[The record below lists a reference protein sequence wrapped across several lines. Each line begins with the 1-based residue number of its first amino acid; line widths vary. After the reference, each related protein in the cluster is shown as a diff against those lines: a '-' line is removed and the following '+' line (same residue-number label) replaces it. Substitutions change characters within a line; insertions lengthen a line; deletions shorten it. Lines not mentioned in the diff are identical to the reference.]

1 MGGFYKEVNIKMD
14 LPAVN
19 EAIERIKQ
27 NIHNGKALGAGAIK
41 IIHGYGSGGSG
52 GKIRIA
58 TRKFLTEQKSG
69 GSITDYIEGESFSI
83 FDSATLAAFRRC
95 PELRGD
101 SDLEKHNNG
110 MTIVVM

>member
-1 MGGFYKEVNIKMD
+1 MSGFYKEVNIKMD
-14 LPAVN
+14 MPTVS
-19 EAIERIKQ
+19 EAIERVEQ
-27 NIHNGKALGAGAIK
+27 NIHNGKALGTGAIK
-41 IIHGYGSGGSG
+41 IIHGYGSSGSG

-58 TRKFLTEQKSG
+58 ARKFLAQQKLC

-83 FDSATLAAFRRC
+83 FDSTTLDAFRRC

-110 MTIVVM
+110 ITIVVI